1 MKNVFYSSNMNIDIY
16 PNNTRSQF
24 RTYFNIHK
32 LDYLPDENIEV
43 AIKSITFDNNREET
57 LLKDQLLGIRSNI
70 SEPIIRS
77 SSHDKVISLFSIKKN
92 SDSVLHIDFK
102 NPTFFRTRKELLS
115 RADFELIDI
124 DDNEKPNFKVGSPT
138 FVQVVIRKEA
148 IRMKPPFTI
157 FLDSSCNISK
167 SLYPENNNMEFTIEL
182 PERMDFR
189 RNWTL
194 ALKSLHISNL
204 FYNIHG
210 EDCFYTFKTAFARV
224 EGIIPEGKYSTL
236 SRLIEVIQSS
246 WDSWKE
252 QYPNNVE
259 IPMKIV
265 LEEGKVKIIGIKK
278 RGKPPMCELHL
289 SPALAHILGFE
300 LLVEKGYTIY
310 PVAQLE
316 HIASYN
322 ANLNLLLPKN
332 ILVCCDIA
340 DETIFG
346 GEPVKLL
353 RFVTYNHSESSSIS
367 SYEFLQNEYIDLEIK
382 HFTSIKIKICNVSG
396 ETIKCDSSIPS
407 RLQIM
412 FVNV

>member
-1 MKNVFYSSNMNIDIY
+1 MNNDLY

-24 RTYFNIHK
+24 KTFFNIHT
-32 LDYLPDENIEV
+32 LDYLPNESIEV

-57 LLKDQLLGIRSNI
+57 LLKDQLLGVRSNI
-70 SEPIIRS
+70 CEPIIRS
-77 SSHDKVISLFSIKKN
+77 SSHDKVISLFSVKKN
-92 SDSVLHIDFK
+92 DDSVVHIEFK

-115 RADFELIDI
+115 RADFEIIDI
-124 DDNEKPNFKVGSPT
+124 EDDKKPNFKVGSPT
-138 FVQVVIRKEA
+138 FVQVVIRKEE

-167 SLYPENNNMEFTIEL
+167 RLYPENNNMEFTIEL

-210 EDCFYTFKTAFARV
+210 EDCFYRFKTPYV
-224 EGIIPEGKYSTL
+224 KIEGKIPDGKYSTI
-236 SRLIEVIQSS
+236 SSLIEALQSS
-246 WDSWKE
+246 WDSWKT
-252 QYPNNVE
+252 QFPTLNNVE
-259 IPMKIV
+259 IPMRIV
-265 LEEGKVKIIGIKK
+265 LEEGKVKIISIKK
-278 RGKPPMCELHL
+278 DGKPPMCELYL

-310 PVAQLE
+310 PVLQLE
-316 HIASYN
+316 HIAPYSS
-322 ANLNLLLPKN
+322 NLNLLLPKN
-332 ILVCCDIA
+332 ILICCDIA

-353 RFVTYNHSESSSIS
+353 RFITYDHSESSSIS

-382 HFTSIKIKICNVSG
+382 HFTSIKIRICNVSG

-407 RLQIM
+407 RLQIL